1 MTDYKNCISVDV
13 YGLCH
18 WNINQHNLNTPLIA
32 LLQYL
37 PSSYYPMVTQKL
49 AKIWPKISVIFG
61 DFSSGDFY
69 NWQIIMCSPF
79 IICDHNITQ
88 TIPRYKFSARSPSI
102 RLKIKEEK
110 SQNGISELLANNL
123 YKCIIFS
130 SHQAIIVVIY
140 NMELQTIYVNLE
152 QSGQIFMS
160 QT

>member
-1 MTDYKNCISVDV
+1 MTGYKNCISVDV
-13 YGLCH
+13 YGLYH

-49 AKIWPKISVIFG
+49 AKIWPKI
-61 DFSSGDFY
+61 DFWWFLFRDFY
-69 NWQIIMCSPF
+69 NWHFIIMCSPF

-140 NMELQTIYVNLE
+140 NMELHTIYVNLE
-152 QSGQIFMS
+152 QSG
-160 QT
+160 